1 MPNLKLTTKD
11 IGKVL
16 LVNIPPNKRSRYR
29 WITRI
34 NENGRFIARAPKIGV
49 RIRDLD
55 LKRNSDYG
63 PERVLPVS
71 ARKWSH

>member
-1 MPNLKLTTKD
+1 MPDLKLTTKD

-16 LVNIPPNKRSRYR
+16 LVNIPPNKQLRYR

-34 NENGRFIARAPKIGV
+34 NDNSGFIARAPKIGV
-49 RIRDLD
+49 KIRDLE

-63 PERVLPVS
+63 PERVLPIS
-71 ARKWSH
+71 ARKRT